1 MSLGKLRVKGEGEI
15 VIYLPYIALITKV
28 VDAETGVEH
37 AKLHVNLESG
47 LRYYITEDTYQTIQE
62 TFARFLVVDLTAP
75 APEPQT
81 ERQDIGE
88 LPVQEPVAETDVK
101 PVEGSTSDEGTEPL
115 PEGATPAYLKEETGV
130 EETFKET
137 AVVEVVGKKVK

>member
-1 MSLGKLRVKGEGEI
+1 MSLGKLKVKGEGEI

-28 VDAETGVEH
+28 TDVETGVEH

-47 LRYYITEDTYQTIQE
+47 LRYYITEDTYETIQQ
-62 TFARFLVVDLTAP
+62 TFARFLVLDLTAP
-75 APEPQT
+75 APEPET

-88 LPVQEPVAETDVK
+88 LPIQEPVAETEEN
-101 PVEGSTSDEGTEPL
+101 PVEPTL

-130 EETFKET
+130 EETFKES

>member
-1 MSLGKLRVKGEGEI
+1 MSLGKLKVKGEGEI

-28 VDAETGVEH
+28 TDVETGVEH

-47 LRYYITEDTYQTIQE
+47 LRYYITEDTYETVQQTFQ
-62 TFARFLVVDLTAP
+62 RFLVLDLTAP
-75 APEPQT
+75 ASEPET
-81 ERQDIGE
+81 EREDNDNSA
-88 LPVQEPVAETDVK
+88 PVPEQESLAETDVN
-101 PVEGSTSDEGTEPL
+101 PIEPTL

-130 EETFKET
+130 EEAFKES